1 MSAEPFPERRILDP
15 PLESLTFSH
24 IRSRADGFGS
34 STLATWL
41 QQKALE
47 LYGETVEEYNSEYA
61 VESEG
66 NRRKLTAGAGTP
78 VNVTDPEVVAAARA
92 GMEFVVREKQ
102 TNGENTFLM
111 VLSVRRGTQQI
122 VVR

>member
-1 MSAEPFPERRILDP
+1 MSAEPFPERRILSP

-47 LYGETVEEYNSEYA
+47 LYGETVEEYNAEVS
-61 VESEG
+61 G
-66 NRRKLTAGAGTP
+66 NGNGPQRK
-78 VNVTDPEVVAAARA
+78 
-92 GMEFVVREKQ
+92 
-102 TNGENTFLM
+102 
-111 VLSVRRGTQQI
+111 
-122 VVR
+122 